1 MGAGHLRSM
10 HRGFVLVLFRLARF
24 EYVLG
29 RVLLLLLLL
38 LLVLNLLLLLHVW
51 LTR

>member
-1 MGAGHLRSM
+1 MGAGHLGAM
-10 HRGFVLVLFRLARF
+10 HRGFILVLFRLARF

-29 RVLLLLLLL
+29 RVLLLLL
-38 LLVLNLLLLLHVW
+38 VLNLLLLLHVW

>member
-1 MGAGHLRSM
+1 MGTGHLGPV

-24 EYVLG
+24 EYVLR

-38 LLVLNLLLLLHVW
+38 LLDLLLLLHAW